1 MALDHVYRHR
11 IRLRVTER
19 DPIRRRQLLW
29 AGRARDGLTLERL
42 GAPVGLQP
50 LARHVERLARIQ
62 PHVRAGRAAIDGR
75 RTGQTRSAGRI
86 ALAPTCTSAESTW
99 TCDVTVAPPATHARP
114 RPSRTW

>member
-42 GAPVGLQP
+42 AAPVGLQP
-50 LARHVERLARIQ
+50 LARHVERIARIQ
-62 PHVRAGRAAIDGR
+62 PQV
-75 RTGQTRSAGRI
+75 SAGRGVI
-86 ALAPTCTSAESTW
+86 YRGLTERLRA
-99 TCDVTVAPPATHARP
+99 
-114 RPSRTW
+114 PSRIDRRDWHAPRRHRP